1 MENPTYPMRINK
13 YLALRYK
20 SNRREVDK
28 LIVNKQVYI
37 NGKLAPL
44 GTKVNEKDI
53 VEVWQDETKTKIY
66 TPYAKPKGIKP
77 TIYKKDKINK
87 KHSFPFR

>member
-1 MENPTYPMRINK
+1 METPKYPMRINK

-20 SNRREVDK
+20 SNRRETDK
-28 LIVNKQVYI
+28 LITNKQVYI

-44 GTKVNEKDI
+44 GAKVNERDL

-66 TPYAKPKGIKP
+66 TPYQKPAGIKP

-87 KHSFPFR
+87 KHSF

>member
-1 MENPTYPMRINK
+1 METPKYPMRINR

-20 SNRREVDK
+20 SNRRETDK
-28 LIVNKQVYI
+28 LVANKQVYI

-44 GTKVNEKDI
+44 GVKVNERDL

-66 TPYAKPKGIKP
+66 TPYQKPAGIKP

-87 KHSFPFR
+87 KSSF

>member
-1 MENPTYPMRINK
+1 MRINK

-20 SNRREVDK
+20 SNRRETDK
-28 LIVNKQVYI
+28 LIANKQVYI

-44 GTKVNEKDI
+44 GAKVNERDL

-66 TPYAKPKGIKP
+66 TPYQKPAGIKP
-77 TIYKKDKINK
+77 TIYKKDKITK
-87 KHSFPFR
+87 KPSF